1 MQRAK
6 ERDREKFQEGITQKA
21 HSIKIVG
28 EPHQL
33 QSGESRSYLNV
44 VTRGQRI
51 VREKTVSKQH
61 NRQVKFYI
69 YCQFYKHAILTCIY
83 LVTRNTR
90 FGIDNFLYISR
101 PLKTNN

>member
-21 HSIKIVG
+21 RSIKIGG

-33 QSGESRSYLNV
+33 HSGESRSYFNV

-51 VREKTVSKQH
+51 VCEKPVSKRH

-83 LVTRNTR
+83 LVEEIRV
-90 FGIDNFLYISR
+90 SA
-101 PLKTNN
+101 

>member
-1 MQRAK
+1 MADA
-6 ERDREKFQEGITQKA
+6 ENGRDREKFQEGITQKVR
-21 HSIKIVG
+21 SIKIGG

-33 QSGESRSYLNV
+33 HSGESQSYFNV

-51 VREKTVSKQH
+51 VCEKTISKRQ

-83 LVTRNTR
+83 LVEEIRV
-90 FGIDNFLYISR
+90 LV
-101 PLKTNN
+101 